1 MKNTTRALAVGSLLL
16 LGRSGYGMEVVRK
29 DNLDMDIGGR
39 LQLFGLAESVDDKYR
54 DDRRLYLFLKQARLS
69 FSGQYERYAYR
80 AELAF
85 AGEEEVK
92 APNPGVSLN
101 LLDLY
106 VDAPLWRTARVRI
119 GQFRVPY
126 SRERLASSADL
137 VFADRSIQN
146 LGFRMG
152 RDVGAA
158 VHASRGFLTGTI
170 GTFVGGGRDVPERYL
185 PQELGTPMVAARVGV
200 SGPEENPF
208 AEAKEGPEP
217 RGTRAAAF
225 ANVLYLK
232 DSKVGHSTV
241 LNVKLS
247 EKSLLLN
254 PNWNPYIART
264 PLDPGDLWQGGAD
277 VSMETPVGPWR
288 FSAGAEVNY
297 GRQRNVHGTVELA
310 GGQAQVVLSRRPV
323 DLALRYALLYSDDK
337 FAFGAKRLMGTK
349 PIQEVT
355 PALTYHLKG
364 RWARITLDLPV
375 LLDVPVVTETGIG
388 SYVLTEQP
396 DQANAL
402 AVKGSTLDRQTVVQG
417 RLLFQIG
424 F

>member
-1 MKNTTRALAVGSLLL
+1 MKNMTRVLAVGSLLL

-29 DNLDMDIGGR
+29 DNMDMDIAGR
-39 LQLFGLAESVDDKYR
+39 IQLFGLAENVDDKYR
-54 DDRRLYLFLKQARLS
+54 DDRRLYLFLKQARLAL
-69 FSGQYERYAYR
+69 SGRYERYDYR

-106 VDAPLWRTARVRI
+106 VDAPLWRAARVRI
-119 GQFRVPY
+119 GQFKVPY
-126 SRERLASSADL
+126 SRERLASSANL

-170 GTFVGGGRDVPERYL
+170 GAFVGGGRDVPERYL
-185 PQELGTPMVAARVGV
+185 PQELGTPMVAARIGI
-200 SGPEENPF
+200 SGLDEGPF
-208 AEAKEGPEP
+208 AEAKEGTEP
-217 RGTRAAAF
+217 TGTRAGAF
-225 ANVLYLK
+225 VNAVYLK
-232 DSKVGHSTV
+232 DSKIGHSTV

-254 PNWNPYIART
+254 PNWNPYIAKT
-264 PLDPGDLWQGGAD
+264 PLDPGDLVQGGAD
-277 VSMETPVGPWR
+277 LAMETPVGPWR
-288 FSAGAEVNY
+288 LSAGTEVNY

-310 GGQAQVVLSRRPV
+310 GGQAQVALSRNPV
-323 DLALRYALLYSDDK
+323 DVALRYAILYSDDK
-337 FAFGAKRLMGTK
+337 VAFGATRLMGTT
-349 PIQEVT
+349 PIQELT

-375 LLDVPVVTETGIG
+375 LIDVPVVTETGIG

-396 DQANAL
+396 DQSSAL
-402 AVKGSTLDRQTVVQG
+402 AVKGSTFDRQTVVQG